1 MGERALGE
9 AGHWPTPYPDVNAVV
24 LDFLFGI
31 RTVLGTQLRAMYLSG
46 SLALGDFS
54 PASSDIDV
62 VVVTEAEVSE
72 EVFAGLR
79 ALHARFNA
87 GDSPWATE
95 VEAAYI
101 PRDDLRR
108 YDPAHACHPHI
119 QRGPEESL
127 VWDRL
132 ASDWVL
138 QRHILRAQ
146 GIVVAGPP
154 PDTLID
160 PVSADEMR
168 RAVAALMR
176 VWWGTMPVEPAP
188 LRRRGYQ
195 AYAVLTMCRILYTL
209 DEGTVASKPVAARW
223 AQGALGGRWDGLIAR
238 ALAWR
243 KDSQQTP
250 DGDVAETVALISL
263 HRRPVPAVGGGGD
276 GTVRCV
282 AACVAQVARTARLG
296 CGALL
301 PAIPKGYRHGGQKGM
316 LIKPWEHDAAEFIP
330 GGSGEVAAHIAR
342 GNDLRPYY
350 TDDDVVGLA
359 SLEASNWPWPDR
371 GSPAVPISRI
381 PMLGLKK
388 TFA

>member
-1 MGERALGE
+1 MTTDRIVLAVGAGGAMGEQAMIE
-9 AGHWPTPYPDVNAVV
+9 ATDGPTAYPDVNAVV
-24 LDFLFGI
+24 IEFLAGT
-31 RTVLGTQLRAMYLSG
+31 RAVLGTQLRAMYLSG

-54 PASSDIDV
+54 PGSSDIDF

-72 EVFAGLR
+72 EAFDGLR
-79 ALHARFNA
+79 ALHTRFNA

-101 PRDDLRR
+101 PRADLRR

-127 VWDRL
+127 VWDQL

-138 QRHILRAQ
+138 QRHILRAR

-168 RAVAALMR
+168 RAVAELMR
-176 VWWGTMPVEPAP
+176 VWWGMMPVDPAP
-188 LRRRGYQ
+188 LQRRGYQ
-195 AYAVLTMCRILYTL
+195 AYAVLTMCRILSTL
-209 DEGTVASKPVAARW
+209 DEGTVASKPAAARW

-250 DGDVAETVALISL
+250 DGDVEETVALI
-263 HRRPVPAVGGGGD
+263 AYID
-276 GTVRCV
+276 ARCRQWE
-282 AACVAQVARTARLG
+282 AAAT
-296 CGALL
+296 
-301 PAIPKGYRHGGQKGM
+301 PP
-316 LIKPWEHDAAEFIP
+316 
-330 GGSGEVAAHIAR
+330 
-342 GNDLRPYY
+342 
-350 TDDDVVGLA
+350 
-359 SLEASNWPWPDR
+359 
-371 GSPAVPISRI
+371 
-381 PMLGLKK
+381 
-388 TFA
+388 